1 MERRTVYIV
10 SGSVVIVL
18 VLLAL
23 GVFLLLPRF
32 FAANSQAATATPTAT
47 ATTTAKHKS
56 VFAPYLKQY
65 GIDIKTKI
73 AQGLHLT
80 PDQLAQ
86 QLKAGKTLDA
96 IATTQKV
103 SSTQLQTIVA
113 GAFTSSLQP
122 AVSSGALA
130 QKQITK
136 LVKMMQKNQKTLDRL
151 LSRPDKIHNKHT
163 QGQATPTPN
172 GASV

>member
-10 SGSVVIVL
+10 SGGIVIIL

-23 GVFLLLPRF
+23 GVFLLLPHF

-47 ATTTAKHKS
+47 ATATATTKHKS

-65 GIDIKTKI
+65 GMDIKTKI

-80 PDQLAQ
+80 PDQLTQ

-103 SSTQLQTIVA
+103 SSTQLQ
-113 GAFTSSLQP
+113 
-122 AVSSGALA
+122 
-130 QKQITK
+130 
-136 LVKMMQKNQKTLDRL
+136 
-151 LSRPDKIHNKHT
+151 
-163 QGQATPTPN
+163 
-172 GASV
+172 